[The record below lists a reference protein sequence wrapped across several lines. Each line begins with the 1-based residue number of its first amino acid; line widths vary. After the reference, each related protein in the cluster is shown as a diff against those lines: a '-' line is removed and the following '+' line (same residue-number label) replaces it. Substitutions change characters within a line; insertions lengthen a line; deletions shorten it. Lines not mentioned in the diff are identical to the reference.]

1 MDKPTPG
8 FTLNQLRDILGVDEV
23 EDDPDALTVPE
34 MAEQLG
40 VDKSQ
45 LYPKIRKALEE
56 GTLVEVTVRRS
67 NSLGHVYSRKGYK
80 PAPQPT

>member
-1 MDKPTPG
+1 MDDKPTPD

-34 MAEQLG
+34 MADKLG

-45 LYPKIRKALEE
+45 LYPRIRVALEA
-56 GTLVEVTVRRS
+56 GTLIEVTVLRP
-67 NSLGHVYSRKGYK
+67 NSLGHVYTRKGYK
-80 PAPQPT
+80 PA